1 LKEYNLGLRYIP
13 YLISLFVTVI
23 VLGGLA
29 CAASEGADNGGI
41 AIASLTA
48 AHTVVYPLGNT
59 AIECVATSPDGT
71 KLNYQWT
78 SNDGKIYGSGSK
90 ITWEAPKTYGDFHI
104 MATVDDGYGHTV
116 SKAVTV
122 TVIVRD
128 GSTCCK

>member
-1 LKEYNLGLRYIP
+1 MGLRCISF
-13 YLISLFVTVI
+13 LLSLFTAVFI
-23 VLGGLA
+23 LGGIA
-29 CAASEGADNGGI
+29 CSANPEGADNGGI